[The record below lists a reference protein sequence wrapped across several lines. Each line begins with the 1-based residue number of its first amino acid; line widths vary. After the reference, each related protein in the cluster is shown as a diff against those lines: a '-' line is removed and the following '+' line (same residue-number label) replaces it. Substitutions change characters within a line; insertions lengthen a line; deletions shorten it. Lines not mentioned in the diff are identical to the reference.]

1 MLSAN
6 GILTRFIVTRSDI
19 ITNQQ
24 STGRCPSC
32 FAPLATLSYRAHCC
46 APAASVPDLVPFII
60 GAEPLDQ

>member
-24 STGRCPSC
+24 STGRRPSC
-32 FAPLATLSYRAHCC
+32 FAPLATLSYRWQLLAN
-46 APAASVPDLVPFII
+46 P
-60 GAEPLDQ
+60 PLRCQT